1 MDVAVLIAWLVRGV
15 ARLSLAAAIGGLVL
29 DGLAGRAGAVEVP
42 IARARLRRWI
52 TVCFGVLLLASL
64 VELVIRT
71 QAMSRASLAAALAAV
86 PAVVARTHFG
96 ALVAARAGAVALA
109 MLLSVSGAP
118 APRALCL
125 LLALGIA
132 FLTTLVGHTA
142 EWGDLTLSA
151 AADWLHAI
159 AASAWTGGLIGLTL
173 VVFRFRPSWP
183 PESLIPLARRFSRL
197 SGACLVAVIL
207 TGSYTAWVQLDAPS
221 RLWSTVYGQ
230 ILIVKLTF
238 VAVLVWLGACN
249 RYLVLPRL
257 DPQRSRSGPG
267 ARFFRLSRLVI
278 LGARPSPRSAEAGTQ
293 LAATVR
299 REALLVVAVFACTA
313 ALGEATPGRHVSF
326 ERRPTSHVT
335 LARPGDGAPRPGAVT
350 PPAGNAARGRALFAR
365 HRCFTCHTVRG
376 EGFAAPTRPGPDLSG
391 IGRSHP
397 GYLVESI
404 MNPNAKIVDGPGY
417 SNDRGLSTM
426 PDYRERLTV
435 ADLIDLV
442 AYLASLRGGP

>member
-1 MDVAVLIAWLVRGV
+1 MDAPVLIAWLVRGI
-15 ARLSLAAAIGGLVL
+15 ARLSLAAAMGGLAL
-29 DGLAGRAGAVEVP
+29 DWLAGRTGAREVP
-42 IARARLRRWI
+42 IARARLRRWS
-52 TVCFGVLLLASL
+52 TVCFGVLLLATL
-64 VELVIRT
+64 VELVTRT

-96 ALVAARAGAVALA
+96 TIVGARAVAVALA
-109 MLLSVSGAP
+109 MLLSVAGAP

-132 FLTTLVGHTA
+132 LLTTLAGHTA
-142 EWGDLTLSA
+142 EWGDLTLSV
-151 AADWLHAI
+151 AADWLHAV
-159 AASAWTGGLIGLTL
+159 AASAWTGGLIGLAL
-173 VVFRFRPSWP
+173 VVFRFKPAWP

-207 TGSYTAWVQLDAPS
+207 TGSYTAWVQLETPS

-238 VAVLVWLGACN
+238 VAVLVWLGASN

-257 DPQRSRSGPG
+257 DSKRSRPGPG

-278 LGARPSPRSAEAGTQ
+278 LGARPSLRLATAGAQ

-326 ERRPTSHVT
+326 ERKPTSHVT
-335 LARPGDGAPRPGAVT
+335 LPRPSDGAPRPGAVT
-350 PPAGNAARGRALFAR
+350 PPAGNAVRGRALFVK
-365 HRCFTCHTVRG
+365 HRCFTCHNVGG
-376 EGFAAPTRPGPDLSG
+376 EGFAVPTHPGPDLSA

-404 MNPNAKIVDGPGY
+404 MNPDAKIVDGPGY
-417 SNDRGLSTM
+417 TNDRGLSTM

-435 ADLIDLV
+435 GDLIDLV
-442 AYLASLRGGP
+442 AYLKSLRGGG